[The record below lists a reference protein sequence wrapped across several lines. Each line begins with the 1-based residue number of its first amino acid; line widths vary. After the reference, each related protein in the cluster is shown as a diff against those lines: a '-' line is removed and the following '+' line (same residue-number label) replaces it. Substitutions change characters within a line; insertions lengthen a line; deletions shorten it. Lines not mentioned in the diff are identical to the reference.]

1 MADRFKTHGD
11 FSWCELMT
19 KDVEAARKF
28 YADLLGW
35 TYQDMPMEGGSN
47 YTVFKAGEQA
57 VGGMMPMPKDMPPG
71 VPPHWTA
78 YITVKDVD
86 AIAKKAQEMGGKALV
101 PPTDIPKTGRFFVL
115 QDPQGAVIAFIQYV
129 EM

>member
-1 MADRFKTHGD
+1 
-11 FSWCELMT
+11 MT

-28 YADLLGW
+28 YSDLLGW
-35 TYQDMPMEGGSN
+35 TYTDMPMGEGGN
-47 YTVFKAGEQA
+47 YTLFKAGEQM
-57 VGGMMPMPKDMPPG
+57 VGGMMTMPKDMPPA

-86 AIAKKAQEMGGKALV
+86 AIARKAVEMGGKALV

-115 QDPQGAVIAFIQYV
+115 QDPQGAVIAFIQY
-129 EM
+129 EDM

>member
-1 MADRFKTHGD
+1 MGDRFKTHGD

-19 KDVEAARKF
+19 KDVDAAKKY

-35 TYQDMPMEGGSN
+35 TLAEAPMGEAWT
-47 YTVFKAGEQA
+47 YTIFKAGDQS
-57 VGGMMPMPKDMPPG
+57 VGGMMPMVKDLPPG

-78 YITVKDVD
+78 YITVTDVD
-86 AIAKKAQEMGGKALV
+86 AVAKKAQEMGGTLLV

-115 QDPQGAVIAFIQYV
+115 RDPQGAVIGFIQY
-129 EM
+129 EKM

>member
-1 MADRFKTHGD
+1 MGDRFKTHGD

-19 KDVEAARKF
+19 KDVDAAKK
-28 YADLLGW
+28 YYTELLGW
-35 TYQDMPMEGGSN
+35 TFTEMPMPNGVM

-57 VGGMMPMPKDMPPG
+57 VGGMMPMAEDLPPD

-78 YITVKDVD
+78 YITVKDAD
-86 AIAKKAQEMGGKALV
+86 AVAKRAQEMGGTLIV

-115 QDPQGAVIAFIQYV
+115 RDPQGAVLAFIQYE